1 MEINSENNHEK
12 NFENLN
18 LSEDLIKGVYIYG
31 FKKPSKIQV
40 NRY

>member
-1 MEINSENNHEK
+1 MELNSENKLEKKSETNPDK

-31 FKKPSKIQV
+31 FKKP
-40 NRY
+40 